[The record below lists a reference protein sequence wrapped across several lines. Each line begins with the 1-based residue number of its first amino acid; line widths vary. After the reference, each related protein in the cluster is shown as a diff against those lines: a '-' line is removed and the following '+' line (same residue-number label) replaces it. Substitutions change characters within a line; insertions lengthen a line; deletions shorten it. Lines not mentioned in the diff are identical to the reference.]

1 MPKLPPFGSSR
12 DKTPKYTVKE
22 VAEMMELSTYTVR
35 YYENAGLVPDVDR
48 SEGNIR
54 LFSDYSLGWLRL
66 VHCLRATG
74 LPIEGVRRYIR
85 LCAKGDASIPERAE
99 IIFAQEKSL
108 RQQLKALHRQMEVL
122 KYKKHFYE
130 ELLAGR
136 GTDRCNPASAAKVE
150 PDIVPQG

>member
-35 YYENAGLVPDVDR
+35 YYENAGLVPEVDR

-74 LPIEGVRRYIR
+74 LPIEGVRRYIE

-108 RQQLKALHRQMEVL
+108 RQ
-122 KYKKHFYE
+122 KHFYE

-136 GTDRCNPASAAKVE
+136 GTDRCNPANPAKVE
-150 PDIVPQG
+150 PDIVPQN

>member
-35 YYENAGLVPDVDR
+35 YYENAGLVPEVDR

-74 LPIEGVRRYIR
+74 LPIEGVRRYIE
-85 LCAKGDASIPERAE
+85 LCAKGDALIPERAE

-150 PDIVPQG
+150 PDIVPQS

>member
-35 YYENAGLVPDVDR
+35 YYENAGIVPDVDR

-150 PDIVPQG
+150 PDIVPQS